1 MKEKL
6 SAADRV
12 RKARDP
18 KRPVT
23 GEYVEALI
31 RGFQPLAGDRLFGE
45 DPSVLGGIGWFH
57 DMPVTVI
64 GHQKGR
70 SLEENVKYRFGMPDP
85 EGYRK
90 AVRLMKQA
98 EKFGRPVITFV
109 DTPGAYPGMDA
120 EERGQGEA
128 IARSILT
135 MSRLRVP
142 SVAVFIG
149 EGGSGGAL
157 ALGAADRV
165 IMLENSIYSILSPEG
180 FASILWKDAGRWE
193 EAAEVMKL
201 TAGDLEELG
210 ICDLV
215 IPEDGDRGQL
225 FDRVDRGIRRELR
238 PLIGMSGEALV
249 KERYRRFR
257 RFGGKRQK
265 G

>member
-57 DMPVTVI
+57 DTPVTVI

-98 EKFGRPVITFV
+98 E
-109 DTPGAYPGMDA
+109 
-120 EERGQGEA
+120 
-128 IARSILT
+128 
-135 MSRLRVP
+135 
-142 SVAVFIG
+142 
-149 EGGSGGAL
+149 
-157 ALGAADRV
+157 
-165 IMLENSIYSILSPEG
+165 
-180 FASILWKDAGRWE
+180 
-193 EAAEVMKL
+193 
-201 TAGDLEELG
+201 
-210 ICDLV
+210 
-215 IPEDGDRGQL
+215 
-225 FDRVDRGIRRELR
+225 
-238 PLIGMSGEALV
+238 
-249 KERYRRFR
+249 
-257 RFGGKRQK
+257 
-265 G
+265 